1 MPYLNTIVSVKAGKE
16 AATTVMPLL
25 STALYLGQFLS
36 PMVVLPIATATH
48 LSPYMVGVA
57 IAVVYLLQAIL
68 TRKGQ
73 MLP

>member
-1 MPYLNTIVSVKAGKE
+1 MV
-16 AATTVMPLL
+16 PLL

-36 PMVVLPIATATH
+36 PLVVSPIATATH